1 MIYFSFDHDRM
12 GYERRSEQLL
22 ILEEKFTRD
31 SFDSDNKTNNMKELI
46 MDFPRAKSRLLNS
59 AIE

>member
-31 SFDSDNKTNNMKELI
+31 SDNKTNNMKELI
-46 MDFPRAKSRLLNS
+46 MDFPRAKSRLLDS
-59 AIE
+59 AIK